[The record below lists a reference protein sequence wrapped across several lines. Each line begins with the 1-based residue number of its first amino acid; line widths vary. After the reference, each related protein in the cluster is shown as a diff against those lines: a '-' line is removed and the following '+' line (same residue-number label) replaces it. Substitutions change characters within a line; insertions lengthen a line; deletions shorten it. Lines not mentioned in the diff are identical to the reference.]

1 MTTMSDT
8 TNKRRN
14 FINDI
19 LAKIRPDNTSEVL
32 GQLQSLLDKQGVE
45 RKELTSNTHILG
57 AMIKAFQEKGV
68 MEEVVADIDAALGK
82 LTDNVPP
89 EAAPEMLAIVMGKL
103 MDVPME
109 TPEEEVEVMA
119 DGEEEEEEPLPEAM
133 MELTK
138 QVNTLANDNTEL
150 VKDMNGMVAVMKEMA
165 EGYAKVAPLVNKAD
179 EYAAM
184 MNRVVL
190 LEKAMS
196 QSPRRASTAKE
207 TEVENADILSEM
219 KQGTEGKKTLLGL
232 PVKE

>member
-14 FINDI
+14 FINDF
-19 LAKIRPDNTSEVL
+19 LAKLKPKNHEEVL

-45 RKELTSNTHILG
+45 RKEFD
-57 AMIKAFQEKGV
+57 MDKAKGV
-68 MEEVVADIDAALGK
+68 LEETVAAINEAIAPLSDNIPEDAAPKILALVMG
-82 LTDNVPP
+82 
-89 EAAPEMLAIVMGKL
+89 MLADMPV
-103 MDVPME
+103 V
-109 TPEEEVEVMA
+109 PEEETEVMA

-219 KQGTEGKKTLLGL
+219 K